1 MISIVVPIYNAEK
14 YLADCLDSLVAQS
27 DHDIEILCVDDG
39 STDQTIDILNSYSER
54 YPFLRVVNQH
64 NQGPSAARN
73 RGIDEAKGEWIMF
86 VDSDDWIDRNA
97 FSRLQPYF
105 NSPYQLIAFSYIRE
119 FRSQSLAKQ
128 VLGEE
133 TETFD
138 DKDEVYSLF
147 VRLLA
152 PIENGKIHPDDVAGQ
167 TDGTTAL
174 VSVMYVNNETGAIM
188 PVGEIFA
195 RARLKNP
202 QIICHT
208 DAVQAFG
215 KLEIKAKK
223 LGADIISVSGHKV
236 FAPKGVGAI
245 YIKRG
250 VRLVPRQYGGEQ
262 EKKLR
267 PGTEP
272 LPLIAAFGTACG
284 EFAIKENYE
293 AAARLNSYAREKLAQ
308 LGGVLI
314 NSPDD
319 ALPYVLNI
327 TAGRVRSET
336 MLHFLEE
343 RQVYVSSGSACAK
356 GKPSHVLS
364 AMGFGRQRADSA
376 LRISFSKHNAKEDI
390 DVLCGGIEL
399 GLKTLAH
406 R

>member
-1 MISIVVPIYNAEK
+1 MGEKGLEHYLDNSATTAVSAAAAEKALKVMTEIYGNPSSLHTKGIEAEKELENARRVIASKLGAQEEEIFFTSGGTEANNLALFGAAEAKKRSGKKIVVSSVEHSSVIEAAK
-14 YLADCLDSLVAQS
+14 YLEQ
-27 DHDIEILCVDDG
+27 
-39 STDQTIDILNSYSER
+39 N
-54 YPFLRVVNQH
+54 
-64 NQGPSAARN
+64 
-73 RGIDEAKGEWIMF
+73 
-86 VDSDDWIDRNA
+86 DWDVKYI
-97 FSRLQPYF
+97 
-105 NSPYQLIAFSYIRE
+105 SPRE
-119 FRSQSLAKQ
+119 
-128 VLGEE
+128 
-133 TETFD
+133 D
-138 DKDEVYSLF
+138 
-147 VRLLA
+147 
-152 PIENGKIHPDDVAGQ
+152 GKIHPEDVAEQ
-167 TDGTTAL
+167 IDGNTTL
-174 VSVMYVNNETGAIM
+174 VSIMYVNNETGAIM
-188 PVGEIFA
+188 PVDEIFEQA
-195 RARLKNP
+195 RAKNP

-223 LGADIISVSGHKV
+223 LGADLISVSGHKV

-376 LRISFSKHNAKEDI
+376 LRISFSKHNTKEDI
-390 DVLCGGIEL
+390 DALCGGIEL

>member
-1 MISIVVPIYNAEK
+1 MGEKGLEHYLDNSATTAVSAAAAEKALKVMTEIYGNPSSLHTKGIEAEKELENARRVIASKLGAQEEEIFFTSGGTEANNLALFGAAEAKKRSGRKIVVSSVEHSSVIEAAK
-14 YLADCLDSLVAQS
+14 YLEQNGWDVKY
-27 DHDIEILCVDDG
+27 I
-39 STDQTIDILNSYSER
+39 
-54 YPFLRVVNQH
+54 
-64 NQGPSAARN
+64 
-73 RGIDEAKGEWIMF
+73 
-86 VDSDDWIDRNA
+86 
-97 FSRLQPYF
+97 
-105 NSPYQLIAFSYIRE
+105 SPRE
-119 FRSQSLAKQ
+119 
-128 VLGEE
+128 
-133 TETFD
+133 D
-138 DKDEVYSLF
+138 
-147 VRLLA
+147 
-152 PIENGKIHPDDVAGQ
+152 GKIHTEDVAEQ
-167 TDGTTAL
+167 IDGNTTL
-174 VSVMYVNNETGAIM
+174 VSIMYVNNETGAIM
-188 PVGEIFA
+188 PVDEIFEQA
-195 RARLKNP
+195 RAKNP

-223 LGADIISVSGHKV
+223 LGADLISVSGHKV

-284 EFAIKENYE
+284 EFDIQGNFE
-293 AAARLNSYAREKLAQ
+293 AVSALNSYAKEKLSKID
-308 LGGVLI
+308 GVLI
-314 NSPDD
+314 NSPQD

-343 RQVYVSSGSACAK
+343 REVYVSSGSACAK

-364 AMGFGRQRADSA
+364 AMGYNKQRADSA
-376 LRISFSKHNAKEDI
+376 LRISFSKHNTKEDI
-390 DVLCGGIEL
+390 DALCEGIEL
-399 GLKTLAH
+399 GLKVLAH